1 MKLLQGQVW
10 KTADQYLRITELERL
25 SVKYKAMKDLEARTG
40 THHQVTKKDF
50 CRLIKSATLYTKP
63 AEAEVATM
71 SEPATE
77 TPKTETTPSET

>member
-63 AEAEVATM
+63 AD
-71 SEPATE
+71 SEITPVPETATE
-77 TPKTETTPSET
+77 TPTIDTSTSET